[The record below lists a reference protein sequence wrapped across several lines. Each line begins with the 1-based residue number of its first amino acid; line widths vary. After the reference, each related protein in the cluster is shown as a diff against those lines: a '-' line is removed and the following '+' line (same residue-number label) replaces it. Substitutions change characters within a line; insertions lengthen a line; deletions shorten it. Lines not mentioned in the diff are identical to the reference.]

1 MQRKLSSRPESGF
14 WTRTR
19 KNVSAES
26 DDESGVYAGNAARS
40 LLSRDGRR
48 RPPLHKPGVLS
59 GPRALFKSISRP
71 VYVCFF
77 VTAASI

>member
-26 DDESGVYAGNAARS
+26 HDESGVYACKAARS
-40 LLSRDGRR
+40 LRSRDGRR
-48 RPPLHKPGVLS
+48 RPPYTNLGCSPSQKPFSNPFRGQFMSAFL
-59 GPRALFKSISRP
+59 
-71 VYVCFF
+71 
-77 VTAASI
+77 